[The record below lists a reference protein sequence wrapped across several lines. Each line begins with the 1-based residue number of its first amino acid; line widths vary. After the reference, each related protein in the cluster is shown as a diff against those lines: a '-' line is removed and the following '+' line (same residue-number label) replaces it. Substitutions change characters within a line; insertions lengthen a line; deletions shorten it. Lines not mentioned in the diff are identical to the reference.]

1 MLEEGV
7 GDHRHERMAMKALP
21 GSALEVI
28 EAEFFFHLLMG
39 LFADPS
45 RLEGATTPTLRI
57 TGHLFASLP
66 VAHAIPPRFVLADA
80 SAPGR
85 VEDPPRAGIIGQP
98 AIQLPACSQVDV
110 SGTLRFPG
118 NPSCAFA
125 SVCDPG
131 RTDVPS
137 PVAVSPVLPLL
148 QREQRLQR
156 AIDFGATAGLQHLLS
171 TLHE

>member
-66 VAHAIPPRFVLADA
+66 VPTRFLHGSCPLMPALPGGWRTRLGPGSLVSRRSNCRRVLKW
-80 SAPGR
+80 
-85 VEDPPRAGIIGQP
+85 
-98 AIQLPACSQVDV
+98 
-110 SGTLRFPG
+110 T
-118 NPSCAFA
+118 
-125 SVCDPG
+125 
-131 RTDVPS
+131 
-137 PVAVSPVLPLL
+137 
-148 QREQRLQR
+148 
-156 AIDFGATAGLQHLLS
+156 
-171 TLHE
+171 